1 MFFIPCPLSLY
12 NSAVQFYGWNSCFR
26 KWGGSKSMAK
36 NNKNPGEEKIL
47 DVDASMQG
55 TIAFKDPVNLRIN
68 GTFEGKLDTRGSLT
82 IGENAKVRASIHGD
96 NIIIAG
102 KVVGNITALQSLSIV
117 SPASIEGDIVTPRLS
132 VGEGDIIEGKI
143 TMKTGVI
150 AGQDVSL
157 TLRDVAQYLDLEARV
172 VEDLVKKNE
181 IPMRRENGNVVFSK
195 TAVDG

>member
-1 MFFIPCPLSLY
+1 
-12 NSAVQFYGWNSCFR
+12 
-26 KWGGSKSMAK
+26 MAK

-96 NIIIAG
+96 NIIVAG

-132 VGEGDIIEGKI
+132 VGEGAIIEGKI
-143 TMKTGVI
+143 TMKTGAI

-195 TAVDG
+195 TAVDGWLQNQKA